1 MHELIIGPGDGVSLS
16 MGTWK
21 GWPFN
26 GDFDGKA
33 QKTREL
39 GISRFRG
46 PFGEPV

>member
-39 GISRFRG
+39 GISHFRG